1 MKRLSGGC
9 TLDCFDA
16 CKFNVYVDKGKA
28 VKIEGDKNHPYTKG
42 FVCKKGIMHL
52 DRKNHKDRLYKPLLK
67 KDGKWHEISFED
79 AVEIVAEKMKKY
91 KEEYGTKSIMYYE
104 QYGNGSL
111 LKSFGD
117 IFMNFFGGCW
127 KQKGGPCW
135 SAGIKAQKM
144 NFGDVKSHSL
154 EDMHNSKNI
163 IVWGKNPAYT
173 SIHTMAMIK
182 KAEENGS
189 YVIVIDPIKTA
200 TAKMADFYVQVK
212 PGGDAAL
219 ALAMAKIIIQTGKY
233 NLDYINKYVNK
244 FESYKEYV
252 ESLDMNEL
260 LERAGVSEE
269 TADFLVQKYTEIYST
284 ILLGYGLQKY
294 DNGGNTIHLIDALAA
309 ITGQIGESGGGVN
322 YANKVY
328 PSVINSDPYNSEDY
342 AENREFQ
349 TADISSFIKNEN
361 IKMAVITKSNFMNQL
376 PGLKNLEKSLSEVEF
391 KVCFDMFMTDTAELC
406 DLFIPTTSVLE
417 SEDILFSSMTNP
429 YMTYIEKAEEP
440 EEPLMDEYE
449 FFQAVAKKLGLK
461 NFPYVSKK
469 EYLTKVIEPLKEY
482 EPLMSLDYLKDNYFT
497 IHESIAWKDKK
508 FKTESGKFELIFNP
522 DGLNIE
528 EEKLKIKAESEKLL
542 SIVSSKNMEESSEG
556 DEEKAKNYEKT
567 LKNGEKSS
575 SKNSQDYACMDNINS
590 FERNIFRIITVH
602 SRDSLSSQKYMD
614 DKGISEAFI
623 NSSMAQKYNMCD
635 GDKVY
640 IKSTEGQ
647 IKAVLKIDDNVGDD
661 ILMMY
666 VGWWKKH
673 GNPNWI
679 IKSGISD
686 IGGQVTYNETFVT
699 LIKA

>member
-1 MKRLSGGC
+1 MKKLSGGC

-16 CKFNVYVDKGKA
+16 CKFNVYVDNGKV

-42 FVCKKGIMHL
+42 FVCKKGLMHL
-52 DRKNHKDRLYKPLLK
+52 DRMNHKDRLYKPLLK
-67 KDGKWHEISFED
+67 KEDGKWHEISFAE
-79 AVEIVAEKMKKY
+79 AVEIVAQKLKEY

-117 IFMNFFGGCW
+117 IFMNFLGGCW
-127 KQKGGPCW
+127 KQEGGPCW
-135 SAGIKAQKM
+135 SAGIEAQKM

-154 EDMHNSKNI
+154 EDMLNSKNI
-163 IVWGKNPAYT
+163 LVWGKNPAYT

-182 KAEENGS
+182 KAQKNGT

-200 TAKMADFYVQVK
+200 TASMADFYVQVK

-233 NLDYINKYVNK
+233 DLNYIDKYVNG
-244 FESYKEYV
+244 FYSYKEYV
-252 ESLDMNEL
+252 ENLNMDEL
-260 LERAGVSEE
+260 LERAGISKDTVE
-269 TADFLVQKYTEIYST
+269 FLVEKYTEIYST
-284 ILLGYGLQKY
+284 ILVGYGLQKY
-294 DNGGNTIHLIDALAA
+294 YNGGNTIHLIDALAA

-322 YANKVY
+322 YANRVY
-328 PSVINSDPYNSEDY
+328 PSVINGDPYNSEEY

-349 TADISSFIKNEN
+349 TADISSVIKKEN
-361 IKMAVITKSNFMNQL
+361 IKMAVITKSNLMNQL
-376 PGLKNLEKSLSEVEF
+376 PGLKSLEKSLNEVEF

-429 YMTYIEKAEEP
+429 YLTYIEKAQETEEL
-440 EEPLMDEYE
+440 LMDEYE
-449 FFQAVAKKLGLK
+449 FFKAVAEKLELK

-497 IHESIAWKDKK
+497 IHECIAWKDKK
-508 FKTESGKFELIFNP
+508 FKTASGKFELIFNV
-522 DGLNIE
+522 DGYNSYKE
-528 EEKLKIKAESEKLL
+528 EYQNKLESEKLL
-542 SIVSSKNMEESSEG
+542 SIDSKNREKNLESK
-556 DEEKAKNYEKT
+556 DV
-567 LKNGEKSS
+567 
-575 SKNSQDYACMDNINS
+575 
-590 FERNIFRIITVH
+590 FRILTVH
-602 SRDSLSSQKYMD
+602 GKDSLSSQKYMD
-614 DKGISEAFI
+614 VEGIAEVFI
-623 NSSMAQKYNMCD
+623 NSSMAQKCNLSAEDM
-635 GDKVY
+635 VY

-647 IKAVLKIDDNVGDD
+647 IKAELKIDDNVGDG

-686 IGGQVTYNETFVT
+686 IGGQITYNETFVT
-699 LIKA
+699 IQKI